1 MQSDL
6 GQSKTFSRRTILLG
20 GGQFLMFSAL
30 AGRMYYLQVLE
41 SDRYAMLADEN
52 RISLR
57 LLPPPRGRILDRYGV
72 PLAVNQ
78 LNYRVVIVPEQVTD
92 LESILNALSNLI
104 PLSER
109 DRWRVRREIGRKRR
123 FLPVTVRDN
132 LSWEDVSRIEVNAPD
147 LPGVAIDVG
156 QSRSYPFGGAAGHVV
171 GYVAPVSPED
181 QGRKDPLLELP
192 DFRIGKSGVE
202 KNYDLDLRGSAGT
215 SQIEV
220 NALGRVI
227 RELEREEGQ
236 PGQEIVL
243 SIDAELQRYA
253 TNSLKGESASVV
265 VMDAYSGE
273 ILALVSSPGFDP
285 NAFNKGL
292 NESEW
297 QDLVTNAKSPL
308 TNKAHSGQYAPGSTF
323 KMVVALA
330 ALENGIVTPEQ
341 RFFCPGYVEL
351 EDSKF
356 HCWKEDGH
364 GYVDMVGGL
373 KHSCD
378 VYFYELARRTGIDR
392 ISEVAQ
398 RLGLGMASGLDLPNG
413 RDGLVPSRAWKEAVV
428 GGAWQQGETLLTGI
442 GQGYVLATPLQ
453 LAIMTARLV
462 NGGHEVNPHLTLD
475 SISAGQEKDQLTTV
489 LPNLGFSADSLSV
502 VKKGMDAVTN
512 SPGGTAYRSR
522 IYTRGMEMGGKTGT
536 AQVRRISKNERLQGV
551 LKNEEIPWKERDH
564 ALFVGYAPVDDPRFV
579 ISVVIE
585 HGGSGSKIAAPI
597 ARDIMAMT
605 QDRARKGKPVSVA
618 GS

>member
-20 GGQFLMFSAL
+20 GGQFILFSAL

-78 LNYRVVIVPEQVTD
+78 LNYRAVIVPEQVRD
-92 LESILNALSNLI
+92 LESTLDALNGLI

-109 DRWRVRREIGRKRR
+109 DRRRVRREIGRKRR

-156 QSRSYPFGGAAGHVV
+156 QSRSYPFGGDAGHVV
-171 GYVAPVSPED
+171 GYVAPVSPEE

-236 PGQEIVL
+236 PGHEIVL
-243 SIDAELQRYA
+243 SIDAELQRYV
-253 TNSLKGESASVV
+253 TSRLKGESASVV

-292 NESEW
+292 SESDW
-297 QDLVTNAKSPL
+297 QELITNVKSPL

-330 ALENGIVTPEQ
+330 ALEDGIVTPEQ

-351 EDSKF
+351 GDSKF
-356 HCWKEDGH
+356 HCWKKDGH

-373 KHSCD
+373 EHSCD
-378 VYFYELARRTGIDR
+378 VYFYELSRRTGIDR
-392 ISEVAQ
+392 IAEMAQ
-398 RLGLGMASGLDLPNG
+398 RLGFGASSGIDLPNG
-413 RDGLVPSRAWKEAVV
+413 RDGLVPSRAWKEAVF
-428 GGAWQQGETLLTGI
+428 GGSWQQGETLLTGI

-453 LAIMTARLV
+453 LAVMIARLV
-462 NGGHEVNPHLTLD
+462 NGGREVKPHLTLD
-475 SISAGQEKDQLTTV
+475 SISDGQSKDRLTTD
-489 LPNLGFSADSLSV
+489 LPDLGFSPEALSIL
-502 VKKGMDAVTN
+502 KQGMDAVSN
-512 SPGGTAYRSR
+512 SPRGTAYRSR
-522 IYTRGMEMGGKTGT
+522 IHSKGMEMGGKTGT
-536 AQVRRISKNERLQGV
+536 AQVRRISKSERLQGV
-551 LKNEEIPWKERDH
+551 RKNEEIPWKERDH

-579 ISVVIE
+579 ISVVVE

-597 ARDIMAMT
+597 ARDVMTMT
-605 QDRARKGKPVSVA
+605 QRRAQKITPVSIA
-618 GS
+618 GK

>member
-78 LNYRVVIVPEQVTD
+78 LNYRVVIVPEEVTD

-109 DRWRVRREIGRKRR
+109 DRRRVRREIGRKRK

-156 QSRSYPFGGAAGHVV
+156 QSRSYPLGGAAGHVV

-512 SPGGTAYRSR
+512 SPGGTRTGRGFIPGGWKWGERPVPPRFGGLVKTNVFRVCLRTRKFPGRSATMPFSSVMR
-522 IYTRGMEMGGKTGT
+522 RWMTHASSSLLLSSMG
-536 AQVRRISKNERLQGV
+536 AAAPRLQPQSPAI
-551 LKNEEIPWKERDH
+551 LWR
-564 ALFVGYAPVDDPRFV
+564 
-579 ISVVIE
+579 
-585 HGGSGSKIAAPI
+585 
-597 ARDIMAMT
+597 
-605 QDRARKGKPVSVA
+605 
-618 GS
+618 